1 MKRHI
6 RHSTVQPP
14 ANACARRGY
23 RAITVRQRAMHV
35 VPTRHGVAMHG
46 GLEPNIIMLYN
57 SFSFQVLDLMYIIE
71 KYFSLK

>member
-1 MKRHI
+1 
-6 RHSTVQPP
+6 
-14 ANACARRGY
+14 
-23 RAITVRQRAMHV
+23 MHV